1 MQAGKH
7 ENLLPIDSRILMEM
21 VKHSQNSQSS
31 KFAMSLQYPKK
42 KLKVKLIFCMQINI
56 KISQKFILTLWSSKF
71 PARLILSFLVGMI
84 KHSQVTQ
91 SNKFAISLKYLENKL
106 GMEVIFGM

>member
-1 MQAGKH
+1 MCVEACPNYLKQQVCYFLAISLKKLSDEVDFMQAGKH

-21 VKHSQNSQSS
+21 VKHSQSS

-56 KISQKFILTLWSSKF
+56 KIS
-71 PARLILSFLVGMI
+71 
-84 KHSQVTQ
+84 
-91 SNKFAISLKYLENKL
+91 
-106 GMEVIFGM
+106 